1 MEFCIVEEMD
11 WAGNQVRFFVVD
23 MSPVVILRH
32 TAFHSY
38 ILLALVH
45 NPLQLG
51 KVRTFGSTR
60 ASNVN
65 FRIAFFFI
73 LCKSVPFCSVLF
85 VHYKARQHTWKSE
98 LKLSRSRESI

>member
-1 MEFCIVEEMD
+1 MEFCIVGEMR
-11 WAGNQVRFFVVD
+11 WACNQVRFIVVD

-38 ILLALVH
+38 CHVV
-45 NPLQLG
+45 

-60 ASNVN
+60 ASNLN

-73 LCKSVPFCSVLF
+73 LCKSFLF
-85 VHYKARQHTWKSE
+85 
-98 LKLSRSRESI
+98 